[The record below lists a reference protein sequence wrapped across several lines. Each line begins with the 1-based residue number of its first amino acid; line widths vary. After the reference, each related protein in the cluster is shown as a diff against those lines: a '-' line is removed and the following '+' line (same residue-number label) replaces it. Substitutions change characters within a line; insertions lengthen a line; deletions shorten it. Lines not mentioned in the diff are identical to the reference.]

1 MTGIRS
7 RPDSL
12 AVGVM
17 LAAVGGYLDAYTFIR
32 FRVFAN
38 AQTGNV
44 VLFGID
50 AASRDWD
57 AAVRRLAPVAAF
69 VVGVIAV
76 EVMANPRIRRIV
88 RRPLRL
94 VLSIEVLV
102 LAIVAT
108 LPDGAPETITT
119 VSVALAAAM
128 QFSTFR
134 VLGDTPYTTLLAS
147 GNLRSAAVAGYQW
160 VLARDRTAAR
170 RAGRFSA
177 VVGAFAG
184 GAVIG
189 AWGTQRLGV
198 PAVAV
203 AAGLL
208 LVVLVVV
215 IRVDDE

>member
-1 MTGIRS
+1 MTGIRT

-17 LAAVGGYLDAYTFIR
+17 LAAVGGFVDAYTFIR
-32 FRVFAN
+32 YRVFAN

-50 AASRDWD
+50 AASRHWD
-57 AAVRRLAPVAAF
+57 AAARRLAPVAAF
-69 VVGVIAV
+69 VIGVIAV
-76 EVMANPRIRRIV
+76 EVVATPRIRLIV

-94 VLSIEVLV
+94 VLSIEVVV
-102 LAIVAT
+102 LAVVAA
-108 LPDGAPETITT
+108 LPDGAPETVTT

-147 GNLRSAAVAGYQW
+147 GNLRSATVAGFRW
-160 VLARDRTAAR
+160 LVVRDRTAAR
-170 RAGRFSA
+170 RAGRFAA

-184 GAVIG
+184 GAVLG
-189 AWGTQRLGV
+189 AWTTQRLGV